1 MFLHDSFL
9 RHFAEV
15 LLITFVLFGLPI
27 TGSAGASDDQAVDFN
42 RDIRPILADKCF
54 HCHGPDPGT
63 READLRLD
71 RESNANE
78 SVIVAGNSSE
88 SELIRRLVSTDP
100 DEVMPPPDSGREVTP
115 EQIKLLKRWIDGGA
129 EWEKHWSFERPVKA
143 SIPSVSDSSWPKNA
157 IDNFVLGQ
165 LEREQLQPSPAAS
178 KEALA
183 RRVSFDLTGLPPN
196 PERVRRFVDDTSPD
210 AYEKLVAELLRSKHY
225 GERMAM
231 GWLDAARYADSDG
244 YQADS
249 TRQNWPWRD
258 WVIDAYNSNMPF
270 DQFTVE
276 QFAGDLMQDATQEQ
290 ILATCFHRNHM
301 HNGEGGRDPEESRTE
316 YVIDRVNTIG
326 TVWLGLTLGCAQCHS
341 HKYDP
346 ISQTE
351 YYQLNAFFNSIDEN
365 GKAGGGAGP
374 FLKYQSP
381 YVADGLKDS
390 VAWLKQVESRLQRV
404 REEEL
409 QGFDEWLAEQE
420 RRISAAAEGY
430 SSWKSVA
437 ATRINTTGGTSLQQ
451 QDLIFSVSGQDPR
464 HVDYLITVAPQ
475 LRRVTGMRLTVL
487 PSPSANGNLSRFK
500 DGHIILTNLKVRRR
514 SADGTR
520 EGDVA
525 ISEAVATYEA
535 AKSGRIYG
543 PVNTVLD
550 DDPRSGWMTTGSR
563 ADERKIAAFVFAEPI
578 VLTAGESLV
587 VELRQRS
594 LRGYSNLQRFTLE
607 FTDEAGPAAKALDRT
622 PLERLASWQA
632 TVSIDSKHR
641 ATYRFTSAV
650 SRKNDVP
657 ADLRKLLEA
666 QFLADRPSMRA
677 ALDAVEK
684 GKRRKRTYDAATKAQ
699 SVTVLKKRDRPRD
712 MHILV
717 RGVWNNKGDHV
728 VPATLTAISVAD
740 SVPGNRLAL
749 AQWLVSRD
757 NPLTA
762 RVAVNRYWQ
771 MYFGYGLVRTPG
783 DFGTQGEPPTHPKL
797 LDWLAA
803 EFMESGWD
811 VKHMQRLIVTS
822 ATYRQSS
829 NATPEQLLLDPNNR
843 QLARATRFRLPSW
856 MIRDAALASSGLLS
870 ERIGGP
876 PVFPFQPVGAW
887 LDATMGRFRY
897 EASVGSDLYRRSIYT
912 FWRRSVGPTGMFDA
926 SKRRVCEV
934 RSVRTNTPLQALTLM
949 NDESF
954 AEAAKMLADSA
965 ISRHKAMDDRIR
977 DIFEG
982 VLLRQPTTNELAVL
996 SHQLHKHL
1004 DEYKEDLN
1012 AAEAVISVGQSV
1024 VDTDTK
1030 DPRQVAAY
1038 MILASTILNLDE
1050 AITHE

>member
-1 MFLHDSFL
+1 LFLHLLPL
-9 RHFAEV
+9 RHRAAI
-15 LLITFVLFGLPI
+15 LLVTIVLFGFPARNR
-27 TGSAGASDDQAVDFN
+27 AGATDGPTVDFN

-63 READLRLD
+63 RKADLRLD
-71 RESNANE
+71 QKSDVRE
-78 SVIVAGNSSE
+78 SVIVAGKSSE
-88 SELIRRLVSTDP
+88 SELIRRMISTDL
-100 DEVMPPPDSGREVTP
+100 DEVMPPPDSGKEVTP
-115 EQIKLLKRWIDGGA
+115 EQIEVLKRWIDGGA
-129 EWEKHWSFERPVKA
+129 EWVKHWAFERPLKSPLPAVTDK
-143 SIPSVSDSSWPKNA
+143 SWSRNA
-157 IDNFVLGQ
+157 IDHFVMGPLD
-165 LEREQLQPSPAAS
+165 RENLRPSPEAS
-178 KEALA
+178 RETLA
-183 RRVSFDLTGLPPN
+183 RRVSFDLTGLSPT
-196 PERVRRFVDDTSPD
+196 PERVRRFVNDSSPE
-210 AYEKLVAELLRSKHY
+210 AYELLVDELLQSKHY

-231 GWLDAARYADSDG
+231 AWLDAARYADSDG
-244 YQADS
+244 YQADA

-258 WVIDAYNSNMPF
+258 WVIDAYNSNTPF
-270 DQFTVE
+270 DQFTIE

-316 YVIDRVNTIG
+316 YVIDRVNTVG

-351 YYQLNAFFNSIDEN
+351 YYQLNAFFNSIDES
-365 GKAGGGAGP
+365 GKAGGGAAP
-374 FLKYQSP
+374 FLKYNSP
-381 YVADGLKDS
+381 YVADGLEDS
-390 VAWLKQVESRLQRV
+390 VTWLKHVEFRLQKV

-409 QGFDEWLAEQE
+409 RHFDEWLAQQQE
-420 RRISAAAEGY
+420 RIAAAAGDY
-430 SSWKSVA
+430 SSWKAFA
-437 ATRINTTGGTSLQQ
+437 ATRSDTTGGTALQQ
-451 QDLIFSVSGQDPR
+451 NELVFTVSGQDPR
-464 HVDYLITVAPQ
+464 HDDYLITIAPQ
-475 LRRVTGMRLTVL
+475 LPRVTGMRLTVL
-487 PSPSANGNLSRFK
+487 PSPGAGGNLSRFR

-514 SADGTR
+514 SADGTQER
-520 EGDVA
+520 DVA
-525 ISEAVATYEA
+525 ISDAVATYES
-535 AKSGRIYG
+535 AKSGRVYG

-563 ADERKIAAFVFAEPI
+563 ADEEKIAAFVFREPI
-578 VLTAGESLV
+578 VLTDGESLV

-594 LRGYSNLQRFTLE
+594 LRGYSNLQQFTLE
-607 FTDEAGPAAKALDRT
+607 FTDEAGPAARALDRT
-622 PLERLASWQA
+622 ALEHLS
-632 TVSIDSKHR
+632 SLES
-641 ATYRFTSAV
+641 SL
-650 SRKNDVP
+650 P
-657 ADLRKLLEA
+657 ADLRKQLET
-666 QFLADRPSMRA
+666 QFLADRSRMR
-677 ALDAVEK
+677 DAQNAVDK
-684 GKRRKRTYDAATKAQ
+684 GKRRKSVYDAAAKSQ
-699 SVTVLKKRDRPRD
+699 NVTVLKERGKPRD

-717 RGVWNNKGDHV
+717 RGVWNDKAESV
-728 VPATLTAISVAD
+728 VPATPTAISSDGPAP
-740 SVPGNRLAL
+740 SNRLAL
-749 AQWLVSRD
+749 AQWLVSQD

-829 NATPEQLLLDPNNR
+829 NATPGQLLEDPENR
-843 QLARATRFRLPSW
+843 RLARATRFRLPSW
-856 MIRDAALASSGLLS
+856 MIRDAALACSGLLS

-876 PVFPFQPVGAW
+876 PVYPFQPAGAW

-949 NDESF
+949 NDETF

-965 ISRHKAMDDRIR
+965 VKHHETPHDRIC
-977 DIFEG
+977 DIFQR
-982 VLLRQPTTNELAVL
+982 VLLRQPTENELAVL
-996 SHQLHKHL
+996 THQILSHL
-1004 DEYKEDLN
+1004 DEYKGDGSG
-1012 AAEAVISVGQSV
+1012 ATAVISVGQSI
-1024 VDTDTK
+1024 VDTQDSSLA
-1030 DPRQVAAY
+1030 AAY
-1038 MILASTILNLDE
+1038 TILASTILNLDE